1 MLKRTGILAT
11 MAAVA
16 IGFPSLTQGTSITLT
31 DENSTVVIDPM
42 SQAGA
47 SLWRIDGVDQLFQ
60 QWFWYRTGS
69 NPEASIDTLNLDS
82 AIASDSDLNG
92 QNDHLVLN
100 YSGNGFT
107 IRVDYQ
113 LTGGAAGSHTAD
125 LTENIRIVNTGLKV
139 LDFHFFQ
146 YVDFDLNNTKND
158 DTAKIV
164 NGNTVEQSD
173 PSGALSETVVTPPP
187 DHFEIAFFSNTRD
200 KLNDGSPTTLNDG
213 TSPLGP
219 GDVTW
224 AFQWDRNIDVGG
236 SFLISKDK
244 QFRSTLVP
252 ETPSAALLLGIAL
265 TALGLLGRR
274 YGTAD

>member
-1 MLKRTGILAT
+1 MLKRTVILAA
-11 MAAVA
+11 MAAAVVG
-16 IGFPSLTQGTSITLT
+16 IPSVSQATSVTLS
-31 DENSTVVIDPM
+31 DQNSSVVIDPM
-42 SQAGA
+42 SQSGA
-47 SLWRIDGVDQLFQ
+47 SLWRVDGVNQLFQ
-60 QWFWYRTGS
+60 QWFWYRTG
-69 NPEASIDTLNLDS
+69 NDAEASIDTLTLNS
-82 AIASDSDLNG
+82 AIVSDTDING
-92 QNDHLVLN
+92 FNDHLVLQ

-113 LTGGAAGSHTAD
+113 LTGGSVGSGTAD

-164 NGNTVEQSD
+164 NANTVQQTD
-173 PSGALSETVVTPPP
+173 PSGILSETVVTPPP

-200 KLNDGSPTTLNDG
+200 KLNDGSATTLNDG

-224 AFQWDRNIDVGG
+224 AFQWDKNIDVGG

-244 QFRSTLVP
+244 QFRTVP